1 MDCRLLKKGG
11 ERMRIPF
18 MKHISWYLV
27 IAMFII
33 AIAPRVDAGLA
44 PSEVIQL
51 ASVERA
57 ADLQK
62 IRQTLEMKAVGERL
76 TQLGLTS
83 AEVQQRLSSLTDQQI
98 HQIALQLDD
107 LKFGQS
113 DALGVIIALL
123 VIVILVIVILKLT
136 GHKVLV
142 TK

>member
-1 MDCRLLKKGG
+1 
-11 ERMRIPF
+11 MRIPF
-18 MKHISWYLV
+18 MKYISWYLV
-27 IAMFII
+27 IALFVISI
-33 AIAPRVDAGLA
+33 VPRVEAGLA
-44 PSEVIQL
+44 PSEVMKL
-51 ASVERA
+51 TFVERA

-62 IRQTLEMKAVGERL
+62 IRQALEIKAVSERL

-83 AEVQQRLSSLTDQQI
+83 EEVQQRLASLSDQQI

-107 LKFGQS
+107 LKIGQS